1 MNWTFAPLSII
12 KFLFLETKIKFLF
25 LDKKNNNAKWTHST
39 LIKGRIALQD
49 ERRHMRIFAK
59 LISETMKG
67 TRMGF
72 YFLSQIKLFGEK
84 RNEWNLNLRLIDSI
98 WSVSIV
104 AYSISL

>member
-59 LISETMKG
+59 LISETMKMNENG
-67 TRMGF
+67 
-72 YFLSQIKLFGEK
+72 LLFPVP
-84 RNEWNLNLRLIDSI
+84 NT
-98 WSVSIV
+98 
-104 AYSISL
+104 